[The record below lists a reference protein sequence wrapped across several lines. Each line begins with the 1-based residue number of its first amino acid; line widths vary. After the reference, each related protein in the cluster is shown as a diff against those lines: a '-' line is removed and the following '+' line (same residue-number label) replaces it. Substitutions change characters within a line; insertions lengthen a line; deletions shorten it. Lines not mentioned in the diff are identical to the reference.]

1 MADIIRPGQGFLY
14 MKVGTH
20 AQESLEDIIARKTQE
35 IEDAG
40 FAMWGYGGNTCH
52 PAKKVQPFAR
62 ACAVTG
68 SPIYLCME
76 KMDSKHFAEPVA
88 ADEWSADGINWQPVP
103 AGIEV
108 RGSRYA
114 LVINSLRA
122 EEFDLS
128 LRNTRVAMGDCMG
141 QAGSRYIKGR
151 VDKACLELAE
161 PHLAVPEDRIVRI
174 NLVAELADPY
184 AVYVRNKP
192 SGS

>member
-1 MADIIRPGQGFLY
+1 MADIIKPGSGFLF

-20 AQESLEDIIARKTQE
+20 AQESLEDIIARKTKE
-35 IEDAG
+35 IKDAG

-52 PAKKVQPFAR
+52 PVTKVQPFAR
-62 ACAVTG
+62 ACAVNG
-68 SPIYLCME
+68 GPIYLCME
-76 KMDSKHFAEPVA
+76 KMDSKHFAEPVV
-88 ADEWSADGINWQPVP
+88 ADEWSADGIHWEPVP
-103 AGIEV
+103 AGIKV

-114 LVINSLRA
+114 LIINNLKA

-128 LRNTRVAMGDCMG
+128 LQNTRVAIGDCMG

-161 PHLAVPEDRIVRI
+161 PHLVVPEDRIVRI

-192 SGS
+192 SSS